1 MLETL
6 KMLFATEYTRTILL
20 RLFLVGGAVSLCAA
34 LLGVNLVL
42 KRYSMIGDGLSHV
55 GFAAMAVAYALGL
68 QPIAV
73 SLPVVALAAFM
84 LLRLRESSKTKGDA
98 AIAVI
103 STGALAIG
111 TVAISKSPSLSGELE
126 NSLFGN
132 IYAVGAS
139 DVWLGTAM
147 SVAVL
152 ILYLMFYKK
161 IFGVTFDEQFAKATG
176 VNTSLYNT
184 LLALLTAVTVVVGM
198 RLMGALLIS
207 ALIIFPSLTAM
218 RLQKSFKAVV
228 ITAAAVSVIGFSLG
242 NLFAAGLD
250 LQPGAC
256 TVIVNL
262 VIYLFSSLPS
272 LFRGAK

>member
-262 VIYLFSSLPS
+262 AIYLFSSLPS
-272 LFRGAK
+272 LFRGAR

>member
-73 SLPVVALAAFM
+73 SLPVVALAAFL
-84 LLRLRESSKTKGDA
+84 LLRLRENSKTKGDA

-111 TVAISKSPSLSGELE
+111 TVAISKSPNLSGELE

-139 DVWLGTAM
+139 DVWIGTAL

-272 LFRGAK
+272 LFRRAK

>member
-1 MLETL
+1 MFETL
-6 KMLFATEYTRTILL
+6 TELFAMEYTRGILL
-20 RLFLVGGAVSLCAA
+20 RLFAVGGAVSLCAA

-55 GFAAMAVAYALGL
+55 GFAAMAIAYALGAE
-68 QPIAV
+68 PIYV
-73 SLPVVALAAFM
+73 SLPIVALAAFF
-84 LLRLRESSKTKGDA
+84 LLRLQESSHIKGDA

-111 TVAISKSPSLSGELE
+111 TIVIANSPSLSGELE

-132 IYAVGAS
+132 IYSVTNT
-139 DVWLGTAM
+139 DVYLGLALSLM
-147 SVAVL
+147 VL
-152 ILYLMFYKK
+152 VLYLVFYKR
-161 IFGVTFDEQFAKATG
+161 IFSVTFDESFARATG
-176 VNTSLYNT
+176 IKVGLYNT
-184 LLALLTAVTVVVGM
+184 LLALLTSVTVVVGM

-218 RLQKSFKAVV
+218 RLFKSFKGVV
-228 ITAAAVSVIGFSLG
+228 IASAVLSIVGFSLG
-242 NLFAAGLD
+242 NMFAAGLD

-262 VIYLFSSLPS
+262 AFYLVSCGVSFIKK
-272 LFRGAK
+272 RG

>member
-6 KMLFATEYTRTILL
+6 KVLFTTEYTRTILL

-55 GFAAMAVAYALGL
+55 GFAAMAVAYALNM
-68 QPIAV
+68 QPMAV
-73 SLPVVALAAFM
+73 SLPVVALAAFL
-84 LLRLRESSKTKGDA
+84 LLRLQDSAKTKGDA

-111 TVAISKSPSLSGELE
+111 TVAISKSPNLSGELE

-152 ILYLMFYKK
+152 ILYLIFYKK

-228 ITAAAVSVIGFSLG
+228 MTAAAVSVIGFALG

-262 VIYLFSSLPS
+262 VIYLLSAFPS
-272 LFRGAK
+272 LIHKMR